1 MSAFAERPATPYH
14 GPPVLRE
21 GATPREILEAYTWY
35 DQRDYQVP
43 NDIYRAK
50 RELEAGGR
58 RAIRARHDPDEDIPR
73 RRPTQASPAIC
84 WDFTLWLP
92 ETFEGEFL
100 ESEEFLGLQKTLEEI
115 LDKYCQDWV
124 YQLEQAGGSGEDGT
138 DDSEDESDEGDLRF
152 HLQGRFRLKTKARLT
167 ALKRYFKDGV
177 LHTAHLSVTSSENR
191 NNNFYV
197 TKEDTRKGGPWYSES
212 FSLMVKDDFV
222 PRQVQE
228 KMQKLFPWQQFVLD
242 DCRKWCPRTI
252 NVIVDRKGN
261 SGKSSFISYMLCK
274 EKNSLEVPPVHDF
287 KDVAQF
293 ICSSIQQK
301 GRKYCKNIFVDFP
314 RSRDQTKIHQFM
326 AGIERIKDGR
336 VFDCRYRASTVLI
349 DSPNIWMFTNI
360 VLKLDYVSYDR
371 WAFWTID
378 KSKCLQPLDFGGLT
392 KQEDLDNHVAYVQG
406 LETKSEE

>member
-1 MSAFAERPATPYH
+1 MSAFESRRPTPYR
-14 GPPVLRE
+14 GRAAFQYEQPEAAPGWARYAPVPAE
-21 GATPREILEAYTWY
+21 PF
-35 DQRDYQVP
+35 QP
-43 NDIYRAK
+43 S
-50 RELEAGGR
+50 
-58 RAIRARHDPDEDIPR
+58 DEDIPR

-100 ESEEFLGLQKTLEEI
+100 ESEEFKGLQKTLEGI
-115 LDKYCQDWV
+115 LDNYCQDWV
-124 YQLEQAGGSGEDGT
+124 YQLEQAGQSGSE
-138 DDSEDESDEGDLRF
+138 SERDEAEECDDESEEGDPRF

-167 ALKRYFKDGV
+167 ALKRYFKGSP

-212 FSLMVKDDFV
+212 FNLLVKDDFI
-222 PRQVQE
+222 PRQVRE
-228 KMQKLFPWQQFVLD
+228 KMSELFPWQQYVLE

-274 EKNSLEVPPVHDF
+274 EQNSLEVPPVHDF

-301 GRKYCKNIFVDFP
+301 GRKYCRNIFVDFP

-336 VFDCRYRASTVLI
+336 VFDSRYRATTILI

-360 VLKLDYVSYDR
+360 VLKLDYVSHDR
-371 WAFWTID
+371 WRFFTID
-378 KSKCLQPLDFGGLT
+378 KSKCIQPLDFGAMT
-392 KQEDLDNHVAYVQG
+392 EQKELDDHVAFIQG
-406 LETKSEE
+406 LETKAP

>member
-1 MSAFAERPATPYH
+1 MSYQMSAFDSRRQTPYRYDADIARAEH
-14 GPPVLRE
+14 D
-21 GATPREILEAYTWY
+21 EA
-35 DQRDYQVP
+35 
-43 NDIYRAK
+43 
-50 RELEAGGR
+50 LR
-58 RAIRARHDPDEDIPR
+58 RAGYLVVHRTAPAVPDEDIPR

-100 ESEEFLGLQKTLEEI
+100 ESEEFQGLQKTLEGI
-115 LDKYCQDWV
+115 LDTHCQDWV
-124 YQLEQAGGSGEDGT
+124 YQLEQAGGNGG
-138 DDSEDESDEGDLRF
+138 DEGDEEDECDDESAEGDPRF
-152 HLQGRFRLKTKARLT
+152 HLQGRFRLKTKSRLT
-167 ALKRYFKDGV
+167 ALKRIFKGGP

-222 PRQVQE
+222 PRQVRE
-228 KMQKLFPWQQFVLD
+228 KMSELFPWQQFVLD

-261 SGKSSFISYMLCK
+261 SGKSSFISYMLCM

-336 VFDCRYRASTVLI
+336 VFDSRYRATTIMI

-360 VLKLDYVSYDR
+360 VLKLDYVSCDR

-378 KSKCLQPLDFGGLT
+378 KSKCLQRLEFGVMTEQKELD
-392 KQEDLDNHVAYVQG
+392 DHVAHIQG
-406 LETKSEE
+406 LETKPE